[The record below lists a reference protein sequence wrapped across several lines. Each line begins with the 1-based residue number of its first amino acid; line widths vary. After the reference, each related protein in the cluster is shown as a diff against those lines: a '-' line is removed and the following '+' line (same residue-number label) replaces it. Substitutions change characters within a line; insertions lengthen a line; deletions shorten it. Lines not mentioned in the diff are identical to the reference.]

1 MRKLREVLRLRFELK
16 LGYQQIGRSCS
27 IGVST
32 VHKYLKRAEAA
43 GVTWPLPEDWDEA
56 RVDAVVFP
64 RREPTIAEHNPAR
77 TPPDFSA
84 IHEQLR
90 SSKYV
95 TLQLL
100 WEEYQQTRPDGY
112 RYSRFCELYQRWRSK
127 LDVVLR
133 QEHKAGEKVFVDW
146 AGATIPV
153 YDRNTGQPW
162 QAPLFVAALG
172 ASSYTWAE
180 ATRDQQMECWLRAHV
195 HAFEYFGGIP
205 ALVIPDNTKTGVTK
219 AHRYDPDLN
228 PTYYN
233 FALHCG
239 FGIVPARPYRP
250 RDKAKVENAVQV
262 AQRWIVAALRH
273 HKFFALEELNVAIRE
288 LLDKLNHRPF
298 RKREGSRATVFQW
311 LDKPALKPLPTE
323 PFDLSEWSRARVNID
338 YHVSFDANFYSV
350 PYNLVHE
357 PVEIRSTPTTVEILH
372 KGARVASHRRSRG
385 QGLAVTIDEHR
396 PKSHQ
401 AHLEWTPSRMVHW
414 AGTIGPNTARL
425 FERIMNDKPHP
436 EMGYRG
442 CLGII
447 RLAQKYSAQR
457 VEAAAELALHTG
469 ACRYKSIESILK
481 NSLDRQ
487 PLPPSSSPPSSV
499 ASPHDNIRGAEY
511 FE

>member
-1 MRKLREVLRLRFELK
+1 MRKIREVMRLRFELH

-27 IGVST
+27 IAVST
-32 VHKYLKRAEAA
+32 VHKYLRRAEAA
-43 GVTWPLPEDWDEA
+43 GLTWPLPDDWDET
-56 RVDAVVFP
+56 RVEAAVFP
-64 RREPTIAEHNPAR
+64 RSQPLTKEQPPAR
-77 TPPDFSA
+77 TPPDFTA
-84 IHEQLR
+84 MHEQLR
-90 SSKYV
+90 SHRHL

-100 WEEYQQTRPDGY
+100 WEEYREANPAGY

-133 QEHKAGEKVFVDW
+133 QEHQAGEKMFVDW
-146 AGATIPV
+146 AGATLPV
-153 YDRNTGQPW
+153 YDPRSGQSW

-172 ASSYTWAE
+172 ASSYTFAE
-180 ATRDQQMECWLRAHV
+180 ATRDQQMESWLRAHV
-195 HAFEYFGGIP
+195 HAFEYWGGIP
-205 ALVIPDNTKTGVTK
+205 ALAIPDNTKTGVTK

-239 FGIVPARPYRP
+239 FGIVPARPYKP
-250 RDKAKVENAVQV
+250 RDKAKVESAVQV
-262 AQRWIVAALRH
+262 VQRWIVAALRH
-273 HKFFALEELNVAIRE
+273 HKFFSLEDLNSAIRE
-288 LLDKLNHRPF
+288 LLKRLNHRPF
-298 RKREGSRATVFQW
+298 RQREGSRATVFAA

-338 YHVSFDANFYSV
+338 YHVVFDANLYSV
-350 PYNLVHE
+350 PYHLVHE
-357 PVEIRSTPTTVEILH
+357 LVEIRSTPTTVEILH
-372 KGARVASHRRSRG
+372 RGTRVASHLRSRG
-385 QGLAVTIDEHR
+385 RGQVSTNDEHR
-396 PKSHQ
+396 PKSHR

-414 AGTIGPNTARL
+414 AEAIGPHTAQL
-425 FERIMNDKPHP
+425 FERILADKPHP

-457 VEAAAELALHTG
+457 VEAAAERALLTG
-469 ACRYKSIESILK
+469 ACRYKSVESILR

-487 PLPPSSSPPSSV
+487 PPSSLPPPSATPP
-499 ASPHDNIRGAEY
+499 PHDNIRGAEY